1 MPRLLTLTG
10 VFIASLMIFLV
21 WLMPAQPLVQKLD
34 GVMLGDAPLQLSQV
48 RGRIWQG
55 EARWRW
61 QHYRGDLRWKT
72 RWRGLSP
79 GLLVDVAGGGL
90 ELDGWAGVSP
100 GALTVRDIA
109 LRVPLAEISRDMP
122 EGQVDGTL
130 TGNIEQLR
138 WHRRSGDVFASGTLR
153 YGGGQV
159 SWPPDGNAKVPPL
172 EGRLYTE
179 DNVARVEITDPQGVR
194 LVDGD
199 VGNGEAVLRVYRAW
213 PRLLGVSQ
221 GGSDSD
227 VVFQVSEQL

>member
-10 VFIASLMIFLV
+10 VFVASLVIFLV
-21 WLMPAQPLVQKLD
+21 WLMPAQPFVRKLD
-34 GVMLGDAPLQLSQV
+34 GVMLGEAPLQLHQI

-61 QHYRGDLRWKT
+61 QGYRGELRWAT

-79 GLLVDVAGGGL
+79 GLTLDVAGGGL

-100 GALTVRDIA
+100 SAVTLRELA
-109 LRVPLAEISRDMP
+109 LRVPLAEISRGMA
-122 EGQVDGTL
+122 EGQADGVV
-130 TGNIEQLR
+130 TGNIEHLR
-138 WHRRSGDVFASGTLR
+138 WHRRSGDVFASGALR
-153 YGGGQV
+153 YGGGQIT
-159 SWPPDGNAKVPPL
+159 WPPDGSARVPPL

-179 DNVARVEITDPQGVR
+179 DNVARLEIVDPQGTR
-194 LVDGD
+194 LVDGEA
-199 VGNGEAVLRVYRAW
+199 GNGEAALRVYRAW

-227 VVFQVSEQL
+227 VVFQVSQQL